1 MKKKIAIYGCGGL
14 GREVLALL
22 LALPEWEVVGF
33 YDDGKAKGTRVKD
46 RLVLG
51 GLTDL
56 QSVVEPLNL
65 VLAIGN
71 PLTKMRLV
79 EGLNGINNI
88 NFPTLIHPNAI
99 VQDFQSIKICR
110 GSIVTA
116 GVILTSDIEIGE
128 HVLLNLNC
136 TVGHDVHIGDCTSI
150 MPAVNIAGEV
160 KIGKGVF
167 IGSGANILNGLQVGD
182 LSLVG
187 SGSVVTKSVDNGET
201 VVGIPA
207 RPISTK

>member
-22 LALPEWEVVGF
+22 HALPEWEVIGF
-33 YDDGKAKGTRVKD
+33 YDDGKTKGTKVKD

-56 QSVVEPLNL
+56 HRVVEPLHL

-71 PLTKMRLV
+71 PLTKMRLAV
-79 EGLNGINNI
+79 GLNEINNI

-99 VQDFQSIKICR
+99 VEDFQSVKIGR

-116 GVILTSDIEIGE
+116 GVILTTDIEIGE

-150 MPAVNIAGEV
+150 MPGVNIAGEV

-182 LSLVG
+182 QSLVG
-187 SGSVVTKSVDNGET
+187 AGSVVTKSVANGKT